1 MPESYSF
8 SPQFA
13 TIRSASPLEGMR
25 PVKAIHTALQFQ
37 PQKFLEVKSEQPELV
52 TQGWASGLKEG
63 VGDALKGITAAFVD
77 ERKAKAEKTEKE
89 AERRN
94 RVLVASYKGK
104 GTEDEEFQKEYKAA
118 QLENLKSLVE
128 ERKKKKED
136 DDEEVDYGDID
147 NPTSM
152 DATEVPED
160 NLLENEMWNLG
171 LPPETEDVLNPLS
184 SLVPT
189 QQDVQALLNKP
200 LSDLTAN
207 VDIQKQAG
215 ALEDMQA
222 GNLTPTGASMSTDTQ
237 APEKPASFNILSKN
251 KSLVTPEEARKI
263 QEEFYATTR
272 ELPTGFGALS
282 TLPKPEQQQ
291 VLAEQKVDEQD
302 LNRYFKTWGDP
313 NVAIKAQKKIAEIL
327 GPEYNEAKIEQ
338 IKTKKG
344 ETGFKVLFPERKTDK
359 ELAEEKKALNPQ
371 AGMSKDQI
379 GVYDKLYANVQ
390 QNPLIK
396 NAIDAKSSS
405 EIILSSLSENNGF
418 GDITA
423 INAFQRMVDPGVAV
437 REGDVTLLQ
446 SAIPR
451 LRALGLTVGNLVE
464 GDKLTFQAREQLKQ
478 LAKKLANT
486 RITSSQQAISDLRE
500 IAKDAGINPDRVIR
514 ELKVEIS
521 ESENLANSTKQKFM
535 QMKEM
540 PEGEEKE
547 QLKKELKV
555 LVEQLRATQKK

>member
-8 SPQFA
+8 TPQFA
-13 TIRSASPLEGMR
+13 TIRSESPLAGMR
-25 PVKAIHTALQFQ
+25 PVKAVHTALQFQ

-52 TQGWASGLKEG
+52 SNAWASGLKEG
-63 VGDALKGITAAFVD
+63 IGDALKGITTAYVD

-94 RVLVASYKGK
+94 RVLVAKYRGK

-136 DDEEVDYGDID
+136 DDEEVDYGSLDE
-147 NPTSM
+147 PTSM

-160 NLLENEMWNLG
+160 NLPENEMWNLG
-171 LPPETEDVLNPLS
+171 FPEETEDVLNPLS

-189 QQDVQALLNKP
+189 QLDVQALLSKP
-200 LSDLTAN
+200 LSALTAN
-207 VDIQKQAG
+207 VDIQNQAG
-215 ALEDMQA
+215 TLADMQA

-251 KSLVTPEEARKI
+251 KSLVSPEEARRI

-272 ELPTGFGALS
+272 ELPTGFDALS

-291 VLAEQKVDEQD
+291 VLSEQKVDEQD

-344 ETGFKVLFPERKTDK
+344 ETGFKVLFPERKTDEELKKQKDSGEIKK
-359 ELAEEKKALNPQ
+359 EKLQQFQLQSFENVNRAQETLADLEQQLEKVQNKLGPISGRVLAKNPYDSDVQILQKYLTALVPTI
-371 AGMSKDQI
+371 AR
-379 GVYDKLYANVQ
+379 GVYGEVGVLTEADV
-390 QNPLIK
+390 
-396 NAIDAKSSS
+396 
-405 EIILSSLSENNGF
+405 NNY
-418 GDITA
+418 
-423 INAFQRMVDPGVAV
+423 
-437 REGDVTLLQ
+437 
-446 SAIPR
+446 
-451 LRALGLTVGNLVE
+451 
-464 GDKLTFQAREQLKQ
+464 KQ
-478 LAKKLANT
+478 LIPNITQDPANAKATLEFLKRDLQRAKKNKLNIWEATNFDIQGLKKF
-486 RITSSQQAISDLRE
+486 ITPES
-500 IAKDAGINPDRVIR
+500 G
-514 ELKVEIS
+514 
-521 ESENLANSTKQKFM
+521 SENLANLTKQKFM

>member
-1 MPESYSF
+1 MADYSF

-13 TIRSASPLEGMR
+13 TLRSESPLAGMRPITSIPHSTLSFKEEKPFQIRSAGEEKVALGAIEGIS
-25 PVKAIHTALQFQ
+25 K
-37 PQKFLEVKSEQPELV
+37 
-52 TQGWASGLKEG
+52 G
-63 VGDALKGITAAFVD
+63 VDNALKGITAAYVG
-77 ERKAKAEKTEKE
+77 EREKKEKAEDSVIEHGRAVQIANIKAEKTPEEKQYE
-89 AERRN
+89 EDYRKYRIAA
-94 RVLVASYKGK
+94 LKGQVDK
-104 GTEDEEFQKEYKAA
+104 QKEGDKEETIDYGTFEDVDAA
-118 QLENLKSLVE
+118 AGEDLENLDPS
-128 ERKKKKED
+128 
-136 DDEEVDYGDID
+136 GQG
-147 NPTSM
+147 
-152 DATEVPED
+152 
-160 NLLENEMWNLG
+160 MWNLG
-171 LPPETEDVLNPLS
+171 LPSETEDVLNPLS
-184 SLVPT
+184 SIGPT
-189 QQDVQALLNKP
+189 QQDVQALWNKQ
-200 LSDLTAN
+200 LSELTAN

-215 ALEDMQA
+215 ALADMQA
-222 GNLTPTGASMSTDTQ
+222 GNLTPAGASMSTDTQ

-251 KSLVTPEEARKI
+251 KSLISPEEARRI
-263 QEEFYATTR
+263 QEEFYATTT

-282 TLPKPEQQQ
+282 ALPKPEQQQ

-313 NVAIKAQKKIAEIL
+313 NVAIKAQKKISEIL
-327 GPEYNEAKIEQ
+327 GPEYHEAKIEQ

-344 ETGFKVLFPERKTDK
+344 ETGFKVLFPEKKTIDQLKK
-359 ELAEEKKALNPQ
+359 EKEALNPQ
-371 AGMSKDQI
+371 PGMSKDQI

-478 LAKKLANT
+478 LSKKLANT

-514 ELKVEIS
+514 ELKVEVP
-521 ESENLANSTKQKFM
+521 ESENLVNSARQLVNKIKQ
-535 QMKEM
+535 M
-540 PEGEEKE
+540 PEGSDKE
-547 QLKKELKV
+547 ALKAQLREIQIKLKK
-555 LVEQLRATQKK
+555 

>member
-1 MPESYSF
+1 MDDYSF

-13 TIRSASPLEGMR
+13 TLRSESPLAGMRPITSIPHSTLSFKEEKPFQIRSAGEEKVALGAIEGIS
-25 PVKAIHTALQFQ
+25 K
-37 PQKFLEVKSEQPELV
+37 
-52 TQGWASGLKEG
+52 G
-63 VGDALKGITAAFVD
+63 VDNALKGITAAYVG
-77 ERKAKAEKTEKE
+77 EREKKEKAEDSVIEHGRAVQIANIKAEKTPEEKQYE
-89 AERRN
+89 EDYRKYRIAA
-94 RVLVASYKGK
+94 LKGQVDK
-104 GTEDEEFQKEYKAA
+104 QKEGDKEETIDYGTFEDVDAA
-118 QLENLKSLVE
+118 AGEDLENLDPS
-128 ERKKKKED
+128 
-136 DDEEVDYGDID
+136 GQG
-147 NPTSM
+147 
-152 DATEVPED
+152 
-160 NLLENEMWNLG
+160 MWDLG
-171 LPPETEDVLNPLS
+171 LPSETEDVLNPLS
-184 SLVPT
+184 SIGPT
-189 QQDVQALLNKP
+189 QQDVQALWNKQ
-200 LSDLTAN
+200 LSELTAN

-215 ALEDMQA
+215 ALADMQA
-222 GNLTPTGASMSTDTQ
+222 GNLTPAGASMSTDTQ

-251 KSLVTPEEARKI
+251 KSLISPEEARRI
-263 QEEFYATTR
+263 QEEFYATTT

-282 TLPKPEQQQ
+282 ALPKPEQQQ

-313 NVAIKAQKKIAEIL
+313 NVAIKAQKKISEIL
-327 GPEYNEAKIEQ
+327 GPEYHKAKIQQ

-344 ETGFKVLFPERKTDK
+344 ETGFKVLFPEKKTIDQLKK
-359 ELAEEKKALNPQ
+359 EKEALNPQ
-371 AGMSKDQI
+371 PGMSKDQI

-478 LAKKLANT
+478 LSKKLANT

-514 ELKVEIS
+514 ELKVEVP
-521 ESENLANSTKQKFM
+521 ESENLVNSARQLVNKIKQ
-535 QMKEM
+535 M
-540 PEGEEKE
+540 PEGSDKE
-547 QLKKELKV
+547 ALKAQLREIQIKLKK
-555 LVEQLRATQKK
+555 

>member
-1 MPESYSF
+1 
-8 SPQFA
+8 
-13 TIRSASPLEGMR
+13 MR

-37 PQKFLEVKSEQPELV
+37 PQEFLKVKSAQPELV

-77 ERKAKAEKTEKE
+77 ERKAQAEKTDKE

-104 GTEDEEFQKEYKAA
+104 GTENEEFQKEYNAA
-118 QLENLKSLVE
+118 RLENLKSLVE

-147 NPTSM
+147 DPTSM
-152 DATEVPED
+152 DAFDVTED
-160 NLLENEMWNLG
+160 NLPKNEMWDLG

-184 SLVPT
+184 SIGPT
-189 QQDVQALLNKP
+189 KQEVESLLSKP
-200 LSDLTAN
+200 LSELTAN

-215 ALEDMQA
+215 ALADMQA
-222 GNLTPTGASMSTDTQ
+222 GNLTPTGASMSTDSQ

-251 KSLVTPEEARKI
+251 KSLVTPEEARRI

-291 VLAEQKVDEQD
+291 VLAGPKVDEQD
-302 LNRYFKTWGDP
+302 LNRYFRTWGDP

-327 GPEYNEAKIEQ
+327 GPEYNEAEIEQ

-344 ETGFKVLFPERKTDK
+344 ETGFKVNFPKRKTDEELKKQKDSGETKK
-359 ELAEEKKALNPQ
+359 EKLQQFQLQSFENVNRAQETLADLEQQLEKVQNKLGPISGRVLSTNPYDADVQILQKYLTALVPTI
-371 AGMSKDQI
+371 AR
-379 GVYDKLYANVQ
+379 GVYGEVGVLTEADVKQYQ
-390 QNPLIK
+390 QLIPNITQSPE
-396 NAIDAKSSS
+396 NAKATLEFLKRD
-405 EIILSSLSENNGF
+405 L
-418 GDITA
+418 
-423 INAFQRMVDPGVAV
+423 QR
-437 REGDVTLLQ
+437 
-446 SAIPR
+446 
-451 LRALGLTVGNLVE
+451 
-464 GDKLTFQAREQLKQ
+464 
-478 LAKKLANT
+478 AKKNKLDLWEATNFDIQGLKKF
-486 RITSSQQAISDLRE
+486 ITPE
-500 IAKDAGINPDRVIR
+500 
-514 ELKVEIS
+514 S
-521 ESENLANSTKQKFM
+521 ESENLQNLTKQKFM

-540 PEGEEKE
+540 QEGEEKE

-555 LVEQLRATQKK
+555 LVDQLRATQKK

>member
-1 MPESYSF
+1 MPASYNF
-8 SPQFA
+8 SPQFS

-25 PVKAIHTALQFQ
+25 PFQIPEVRHNALSFT

-52 TQGWASGLKEG
+52 SNAWASGLKEG
-63 VGDALKGITAAFVD
+63 IGDALKGITAAFVD

-94 RVLVASYKGK
+94 RVLVAKYRGK

-160 NLLENEMWNLG
+160 NLPENEMWNLG
-171 LPPETEDVLNPLS
+171 FPEETEDVLNPLS

-189 QQDVQALLNKP
+189 QQDVQALLSKP
-200 LSDLTAN
+200 LSELTAN

-251 KSLVTPEEARKI
+251 KSLVSPEEARRL

-272 ELPTGFGALS
+272 ELPTGFDALS

-359 ELAEEKKALNPQ
+359 ELAEEKKGTGVDFDTERKLRDEYIGQTKDFKTIQSAWRSIKTSGKEPSA
-371 AGMSKDQI
+371 AGDMSLI
-379 GVYDKLYANVQ
+379 FGYMKL
-390 QNPLIK
+390 L
-396 NAIDAKSSS
+396 
-405 EIILSSLSENNGF
+405 
-418 GDITA
+418 
-423 INAFQRMVDPGVAV
+423 DPASTV
-437 REGDVTLLQ
+437 REGEYANAQNAAGIPDRIRATFNK
-446 SAIPR
+446 AIDGQILSETQRKDFLNQAKKQYESR
-451 LRALGLTVGNLVE
+451 LGEYN
-464 GDKLTFQAREQLKQ
+464 QLKDSYSG
-478 LAKKLANT
+478 LAKQYGLEPK
-486 RITSSQQAISDLRE
+486 RIIVDFNIPEQ
-500 IAKDAGINPDRVIR
+500 
-514 ELKVEIS
+514 IS
-521 ESENLANSTKQKFM
+521 ESEDLVNSARQLVNQIKQ
-535 QMKEM
+535 M
-540 PEGEEKE
+540 PEGSDKE
-547 QLKKELKV
+547 ALKAQLREIQIKLKK
-555 LVEQLRATQKK
+555 

>member
-37 PQKFLEVKSEQPELV
+37 PQKFLEVKSSQPELV
-52 TQGWASGLKEG
+52 SQGWASGLKEG
-63 VGDALKGITAAFVD
+63 IGDALKGITTAFVD

-94 RVLVASYKGK
+94 RVLVAKYRGK

-118 QLENLKSLVE
+118 QLENLKSSIE
-128 ERKKKKED
+128 ARKNKKED
-136 DDEEVDYGDID
+136 DDEEVDYGSLDE
-147 NPTSM
+147 PTSM

-160 NLLENEMWNLG
+160 NLPENEMWNLG
-171 LPPETEDVLNPLS
+171 FPEETEDVLNPLS

-189 QQDVQALLNKP
+189 QQDVQALLSKP
-200 LSDLTAN
+200 LSALTAN
-207 VDIQKQAG
+207 VDTQNQAG
-215 ALEDMQA
+215 ALADMQA
-222 GNLTPTGASMSTDTQ
+222 GNLTPTGASMSTDSQ

-251 KSLVTPEEARKI
+251 KSLVTPEEARRI

-344 ETGFKVLFPERKTDK
+344 ETGFKVLFPEKKTIDQLKK
-359 ELAEEKKALNPQ
+359 EKEALNPQ
-371 AGMSKDQI
+371 PGMSKDQI

-396 NAIDAKSSS
+396 NAIDANSSS
-405 EIILSSLSENNGF
+405 DIILSSLSENNGF
-418 GDITA
+418 GDINA

-446 SAIPR
+446 SAMPR
-451 LRALGLTVGNLVE
+451 LRRLGLTVANLIE
-464 GDKLTFQAREQLKQ
+464 GDKLTPEAREQLKS
-478 LAKKLANT
+478 LSKKIANT
-486 RITSSQQAISDLRE
+486 RITSAQQSISDLRQ
-500 IAKDAGINPDRVIR
+500 IATDAGINPDRVIR
-514 ELKVEIS
+514 ELKAEIP
-521 ESENLANSTKQKFM
+521 ESENLVNLARQLVNQIKQ
-535 QMKEM
+535 M
-540 PEGEEKE
+540 PEGNDKE
-547 QLKKELKV
+547 ALKTQLREIQIKLKK
-555 LVEQLRATQKK
+555 

>member
-52 TQGWASGLKEG
+52 SNAWASGLKEG
-63 VGDALKGITAAFVD
+63 IGDALKGITTAYVD
-77 ERKAKAEKTEKE
+77 ERKAKRQEKKE
-89 AERRN
+89 NLDRFARII
-94 RVLVASYKGK
+94 VAQARGSK

-118 QLENLKSLVE
+118 QLENLKSSIE
-128 ERKKKKED
+128 ARKNKKED
-136 DDEEVDYGDID
+136 DDEEVNYGGLDD
-147 NPTSM
+147 QTSM

-160 NLLENEMWNLG
+160 NLPDDTIQLFPEDFNSDTS
-171 LPPETEDVLNPLS
+171 LPIDDLNGTLFAPIG
-184 SLVPT
+184 PT
-189 QQDVQALLNKP
+189 QQEVGSLWSKP

-215 ALEDMQA
+215 TLADMQA

-251 KSLVTPEEARKI
+251 KSLVSPEEARRL

-272 ELPTGFGALS
+272 ELPTAFGALS

-359 ELAEEKKALNPQ
+359 ELAEASKKPEKFKLLQAHLEKFNNIDSAEATLKDIQGVLSEVGNQSGPMVGRIRQLIGGVGYDSLAIRLNNLVDSLTPGLARGVFGEVGVLTDDDVRRYKALIPNIQRDPKV
-371 AGMSKDQI
+371 AQI
-379 GVYDKLYANVQ
+379 LMDDLLNTLKTR
-390 QNPLIK
+390 K
-396 NAIDAKSSS
+396 K
-405 EIILSSLSENNGF
+405 
-418 GDITA
+418 IT
-423 INAFQRMVDPGVAV
+423 I
-437 REGDVTLLQ
+437 
-446 SAIPR
+446 
-451 LRALGLTVGNLVE
+451 GNL
-464 GDKLTFQAREQLKQ
+464 DK
-478 LAKKLANT
+478 
-486 RITSSQQAISDLRE
+486 
-500 IAKDAGINPDRVIR
+500 AGYDIENF
-514 ELKVEIS
+514 KVTEEVP
-521 ESENLANSTKQKFM
+521 ESENLMDSARQLVGQIKQ
-535 QMKEM
+535 M
-540 PEGEEKE
+540 PEGSDKE
-547 QLKKELKV
+547 ALKAQLREIQIKLKK
-555 LVEQLRATQKK
+555 

>member
-1 MPESYSF
+1 MPDYSF

-13 TIRSASPLEGMR
+13 TIKSSSPLEGMR
-25 PVKAIHTALQFQ
+25 PFQVPEVRHTALQFE
-37 PQKFLEVKSEQPELV
+37 PQKFLEVKSSQPELV
-52 TQGWASGLKEG
+52 SQGWASGLKEG
-63 VGDALKGITAAFVD
+63 IGDALKGITTAFVD

-94 RVLVASYKGK
+94 RVLVAKYRGK

-128 ERKKKKED
+128 ERKNKKED
-136 DDEEVDYGDID
+136 DDEEVHYGDID

-160 NLLENEMWNLG
+160 NLPENEMWNLG
-171 LPPETEDVLNPLS
+171 FPEETEDVLNPLT

-189 QQDVQALLNKP
+189 QQDVQALLSKP
-200 LSDLTAN
+200 LSALTAN
-207 VDIQKQAG
+207 VDIPKQAS

-251 KSLVTPEEARKI
+251 KSLVTPEEARRI
-263 QEEFYATTR
+263 QEEFYATTK

-359 ELAEEKKALNPQ
+359 ELAEEKKGTGVDFDTERKLRDEYIGQTKDFKTIQSAWRSIKTSGKEPSA
-371 AGMSKDQI
+371 AGDMSLI
-379 GVYDKLYANVQ
+379 FGYMKL
-390 QNPLIK
+390 L
-396 NAIDAKSSS
+396 
-405 EIILSSLSENNGF
+405 
-418 GDITA
+418 
-423 INAFQRMVDPGVAV
+423 DPASTV
-437 REGDVTLLQ
+437 REGEYANAQNAAGIPDRIRATFNK
-446 SAIPR
+446 AIDGQILSETQRKDFLNQAKKQYESR
-451 LRALGLTVGNLVE
+451 LGEYN
-464 GDKLTFQAREQLKQ
+464 QLKDSYSG
-478 LAKKLANT
+478 LAKQYGLEPK
-486 RITSSQQAISDLRE
+486 RIILDFNIPE
-500 IAKDAGINPDRVIR
+500 
-514 ELKVEIS
+514 EIS
-521 ESENLANSTKQKFM
+521 ESENLANSAKQKFM

>member
-1 MPESYSF
+1 
-8 SPQFA
+8 
-13 TIRSASPLEGMR
+13 
-25 PVKAIHTALQFQ
+25 
-37 PQKFLEVKSEQPELV
+37 
-52 TQGWASGLKEG
+52 
-63 VGDALKGITAAFVD
+63 
-77 ERKAKAEKTEKE
+77 
-89 AERRN
+89 
-94 RVLVASYKGK
+94 
-104 GTEDEEFQKEYKAA
+104 
-118 QLENLKSLVE
+118 
-128 ERKKKKED
+128 
-136 DDEEVDYGDID
+136 
-147 NPTSM
+147 M
-152 DATEVPED
+152 DATEVPEG
-160 NLLENEMWNLG
+160 NLPENQMWNLG
-171 LPPETEDVLNPLS
+171 MPPETEDVLNPLG

-200 LSDLTAN
+200 LSALTAN

-215 ALEDMQA
+215 TLADMQA

-237 APEKPASFNILSKN
+237 APEKPASFNFLSKN
-251 KSLVTPEEARKI
+251 KSLVSPEEARRI
-263 QEEFYATTR
+263 QEEFYATTK

-344 ETGFKVLFPERKTDK
+344 ETGFKVLFPERKTIDQLKK
-359 ELAEEKKALNPQ
+359 EKEALNPQ

-451 LRALGLTVGNLVE
+451 LRALGLTVGNLLE